1 MIGFGDHESVS
12 RDHELPN
19 ERVHRVI
26 RERIVS
32 GEYEPGSQLPT
43 VGELAESFSVSRAT
57 VVKAMRQ
64 LQSDGYVVNR
74 ARWASFVSDS
84 LPGAPEAT

>member
-1 MIGFGDHESVS
+1 VP

-19 ERVHRVI
+19 ERVYREI
-26 RERIVS
+26 RERIIS
-32 GEYEPGSQLPT
+32 GDYRPGSQLPT

-57 VVKAMRQ
+57 VVKAMKQ
-64 LQSDGYVVNR
+64 LQADGYVVSR

-84 LPGAPEAT
+84 PPKALDSDGS